1 MKYFNLFLLSLF
13 IYFFSEISCLSRSLY
28 FGKQK
33 CFYDHY
39 YSQMNIVLTYK
50 ILDTDIKMS
59 DMNKNI
65 FFISI
70 HGMEKMTFKSF
81 YGTKLSGKFSY
92 NIEESDKYKIC
103 ISTSDKE
110 LFKYKKYLHLE
121 FKIQSSD
128 ELYDAHSAKAKD
140 FQKVNFTMQKID
152 SKVKAIEIMQNYEND
167 IEDKFSRNQI
177 KSSTRLAFISAC
189 QIIIICIVGIYHVF
203 SLRKIFKDKIWAPF

>member
-1 MKYFNLFLLSLF
+1 MKFFNLFLF
-13 IYFFSEISCLSRSLY
+13 IYFFSSISCLSRSLY
-28 FGKQK
+28 LGKEK
-33 CFYDHY
+33 CFYDNY

-50 ILDTDIKMS
+50 ILDTDLKMS
-59 DMNKNI
+59 DINKNI
-65 FFISI
+65 FLISI
-70 HGMEKMTFKSF
+70 YGTEKYTYKTFH
-81 YGTKLSGKFSY
+81 GTKLSGKFSY